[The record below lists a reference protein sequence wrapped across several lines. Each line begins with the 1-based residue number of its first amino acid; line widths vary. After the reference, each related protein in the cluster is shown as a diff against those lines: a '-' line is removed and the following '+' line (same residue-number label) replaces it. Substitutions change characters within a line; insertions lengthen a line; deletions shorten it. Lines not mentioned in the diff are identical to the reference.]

1 MAVQNGTSILLQV
14 GGTLVNATTNHDLN
28 FDVDMIDVTTKDS
41 NGSKEYI
48 AGEDD
53 ATLTVEGNYDP
64 AATYGWSELFAAAT
78 GKASATLTYGL
89 QGSGDSAYRF
99 AGFLMNLT
107 LSGPKNE
114 AGTWSAEFQKSGPI
128 AEVTIT

>member
-1 MAVQNGTSILLQV
+1 MAVENGTDVLLQV
-14 GGTLVNATTNHDLN
+14 GGTVVNATTNHDLN
-28 FDVDMIDVTTKDS
+28 ISVDMIDVTTKDS

-53 ATLTVEGNYDP
+53 ATITLEGLYDP
-64 AATYGWSELFAAAT
+64 AATYSWSNLFAAIT
-78 GKASATLTYGL
+78 GKASATLTFGL
-89 QGSGDSAYRF
+89 QDSGDKAYRF
-99 AGFLMNLT
+99 AGFVQNLT

-114 AGTWSAEFQKSGPI
+114 AGSWTAEVQKTGSI